1 MLNLIKKE
9 LKQIKIKFKKNIK
22 KISAKFLAFC
32 EEKITKIKMQ
42 MNEYEIYFHVN
53 INSQRQILHS
63 EFTNWK

>member
-1 MLNLIKKE
+1 M
-9 LKQIKIKFKKNIK
+9 KFKKNVK